1 MASSITQKPICPY
14 CESVRKSW
22 TNDPCQC
29 AEAQADREAGWA
41 DMSRQ
46 ATERQAQ
53 SAAREAKQKAKSEKL
68 DAVRREGWA
77 DLRRQAAE
85 DQDLAARTSAVE
97 LAEMAEREERLKARW
112 ARRQKEED
120 ARFAQQGE
128 DAPAEPPNW
137 EAFED
142 ARLIIEVD
150 PNKVRLPAI
159 MERTD
164 LKTILYAECVN
175 YIASRPNGAKTWLA
189 IKAMVQGSRLG
200 GRYVILDYD
209 MKRPDTLARRALAMG
224 LSELFKDTNLFY
236 YSDLEKW
243 ENPAVRAAA
252 AEWLRAAPNPT
263 YSAVIIDTDTSAG
276 AANDGG
282 DIRQW
287 WTKFITPWELLGFGV
302 IVLAHL
308 PKADKE
314 DEPTHGPMG
323 SQDKRGKLSG
333 ASYRLKTIVGF
344 NADQGGLVH
353 MILDKDKHGQ
363 TPGVEGE
370 VVADVVFQ
378 WIGAIGSS
386 DRWLNVT
393 IEPHDEHRQIEDGGT
408 FETTTEALYNALAQ
422 YPDGV
427 YSQKEVKK
435 LVKGNGKLLGESLY
449 TLIRTKRVVALSA
462 TGKQGKTYV
471 VDLYDASDSSDSSDS
486 RIADS

>member
-1 MASSITQKPICPY
+1 
-14 CESVRKSW
+14 
-22 TNDPCQC
+22 
-29 AEAQADREAGWA
+29 
-41 DMSRQ
+41 
-46 ATERQAQ
+46 
-53 SAAREAKQKAKSEKL
+53 
-68 DAVRREGWA
+68 
-77 DLRRQAAE
+77 
-85 DQDLAARTSAVE
+85 
-97 LAEMAEREERLKARW
+97 
-112 ARRQKEED
+112 
-120 ARFAQQGE
+120 
-128 DAPAEPPNW
+128 
-137 EAFED
+137 
-142 ARLIIEVD
+142 
-150 PNKVRLPAI
+150 
-159 MERTD
+159 
-164 LKTILYAECVN
+164 
-175 YIASRPNGAKTWLA
+175 
-189 IKAMVQGSRLG
+189 
-200 GRYVILDYD
+200 
-209 MKRPDTLARRALAMG
+209 
-224 LSELFKDTNLFY
+224 
-236 YSDLEKW
+236 
-243 ENPAVRAAA
+243 
-252 AEWLRAAPNPT
+252 
-263 YSAVIIDTDTSAG
+263 
-276 AANDGG
+276 
-282 DIRQW
+282 
-287 WTKFITPWELLGFGV
+287 
-302 IVLAHL
+302 
-308 PKADKE
+308 
-314 DEPTHGPMG
+314 MG

-344 NADQGGLVH
+344 NEDQGGLVH